1 MTVAG
6 TDVAVTRD
14 VGRADPAEHQARVRR
29 RPTRVRAVQIY
40 TPAGPEQRFK
50 KMTMTDLDAILAGD
64 VRAAARLMRD
74 LDDRRPGALAALKA
88 LFPHTGKA
96 YVVGITGNPGAGKS
110 TVVDALIAHYRAA
123 GERVGVVAVD
133 PTSPFS
139 GGAILGD
146 RIRMQRHALDPG
158 VFIRS
163 LATRGHLGGLS
174 RSTFDVA
181 HVLDAMGFE
190 RILIETVGVGQDE
203 VDVMRAA
210 HTTVVVTVPGLGD
223 DIQAIK
229 AGLLEVADVL
239 VVNKADREGAD
250 RTERDLMHMLDL
262 RAGERTRRRDRADDR
277 DARHGE
283 RLRDRR
289 ARRGDRGT
297 SRRAR
302 GRGRAP
308 RRVPTARATRAA
320 RGSWCARCS
329 PIARRT
335 AIAQRA
341 GRVRAMPSRSTAA
354 IRGRIAEE
362 LVGVVCRSRV
372 APDHGRAT
380 DSGCSSR
387 RPVC

>member
-1 MTVAG
+1 MT
-6 TDVAVTRD
+6 
-14 VGRADPAEHQARVRR
+14 
-29 RPTRVRAVQIY
+29 I
-40 TPAGPEQRFK
+40 EQV
-50 KMTMTDLDAILAGD
+50 LAGD

-74 LDDRRPGALAALKA
+74 LDDRRPSALDALKQ

-96 YVVGITGNPGAGKS
+96 YLVGVTGNPGAGKS
-110 TVVDALIAHYRAA
+110 TVVDALISHYRAA
-123 GERVGVVAVD
+123 GEKVGVVCVD

-190 RILIETVGVGQDE
+190 RVLIETVGVGQDE
-203 VDVMRAA
+203 VDVMKAA

-229 AGLLEVADVL
+229 SGLLEVADVL

-262 RAGERTRRRDRADDR
+262 RATGERKDVEIVRTIATRGTADGSGIKELAAAIEAHRQRVWTGEGAGQRARERATAHLGELVRALLADRA
-277 DARHGE
+277 AK
-283 RLRDRR
+283 
-289 ARRGDRGT
+289 AM
-297 SRRAR
+297 
-302 GRGRAP
+302 
-308 RRVPTARATRAA
+308 AA
-320 RGSWCARCS
+320 RGGL
-329 PIARRT
+329 T
-335 AIAQRA
+335 EIAQD
-341 GRVRAMPSRSTAA
+341 VVDHTADPWT
-354 IRGRIAEE
+354 IAED
-362 LVGVVCRSRV
+362 LV
-372 APDHGRAT
+372 
-380 DSGCSSR
+380 SSL
-387 RPVC
+387 